1 MKTTDTNHT
10 TQHRWRPL
18 LGLLAAISLLAAACG
33 GDSNTPA
40 ITGDLEGPEAEVIIE
55 DDESDADSDE
65 SDADEESMEDG
76 DDSGEMRIVSLSA
89 TATEMLF
96 AIGAGDLVVAADS
109 FSNYPADVPT
119 TDLSAFEPNLEAIAG
134 EDPTLVV
141 ISFDPGDLEAGLEQL
156 GIDTMVLPAAASL
169 DDVYSQIA
177 DLGIATGQEDGAA
190 AVNAEI
196 REGIDEI
203 VAAAPI
209 SETPIRVY
217 HELDDT
223 FFSATSNSFIGQLYS
238 LLGVEN
244 VADAADPDNESFG
257 FPQLS
262 AEYLIEADPQIIVI
276 TDQVG
281 YTTEDVA
288 ARAGWDVLSAVQN
301 GAVVQ
306 VDADIASR
314 WGPRV
319 VDFLQII
326 SDVLETQL
334 VSS

>member
-1 MKTTDTNHT
+1 MKSSTVNYPARRT
-10 TQHRWRPL
+10 WRQFL
-18 LGLLAAISLLAAACG
+18 AVVAALGLLAAACG
-33 GDSNTPA
+33 GESNTPA
-40 ITGDLEGPEAEVIIE
+40 LTGDLDGPEPEVIVE
-55 DDESDADSDE
+55 DETEGDAGDEGGDEAMEQSEDEDSD
-65 SDADEESMEDG
+65 
-76 DDSGEMRIVSLSA
+76 EMRIVSLSA

-109 FSNYPADVPT
+109 YSNYPNDAPT
-119 TDLSAFEPNLEAIAG
+119 TDLSAFEPNLEAIAA

-141 ISFDPGDLEAGLEQL
+141 LSFDPGDLVAGLDQL
-156 GIDTMVLPAAASL
+156 DIDTMVLPAAATI

-177 DLGIATGQEDGAA
+177 DLGIATGNEDEAA
-190 AVNAEI
+190 EVNAEI
-196 REGIDEI
+196 RAGIDEI
-203 VAAAPI
+203 VAAAPE
-209 SETPIRVY
+209 SDTPVRVY

-223 FFSATSNSFIGQLYS
+223 FFSATSSSFIGQLYA

-281 YTTEDVA
+281 YSVDDVA

-301 GAVVQ
+301 DAVVQ
-306 VDADIASR
+306 VDADVASR
-314 WGPRV
+314 WGPRI
-319 VDFLQII
+319 VDFLQVI
-326 SDVLETQL
+326 SDVLEAQL

>member
-1 MKTTDTNHT
+1 M
-10 TQHRWRPL
+10 WRQL
-18 LGLLAAISLLAAACG
+18 LGLLAALSLLAAACG
-33 GDSNTPA
+33 SDSNTPA
-40 ITGDLEGPEAEVIIE
+40 LTGDVDGPDAEVIVE
-55 DDESDADSDE
+55 ESDDEAMSDDEDGEAMSEGDGDSDSE
-65 SDADEESMEDG
+65 
-76 DDSGEMRIVSLSA
+76 EMRIVSLSA

-109 FSNYPADVPT
+109 FSNYPAEAPT
-119 TDLSAFEPNLEAIAG
+119 TDLSAFEPNLEAIAA

-141 ISFDPGDLEAGLEQL
+141 ISFDPGDLAAGLDQL
-156 GIDTMVLPAAASL
+156 GIATMVLPAASSL
-169 DDVYSQIA
+169 DDVYAQIA

-190 AVNAEI
+190 EVNAEI
-196 REGIDEI
+196 RAGIDEI
-203 VAAAPI
+203 VANAPT